1 METKTKT
8 GQAPGAAFNPL
19 TGWEAASRWNA
30 ATLDWMTRGFQQ
42 WFTLMTTVPP
52 RPDLSAHPQAEDT
65 DVREELRE
73 ERPAAHREPKRP
85 ARAKA
90 KTKTK
95 PKARARG

>member
-52 RPDLSAHPQAEDT
+52 RPDFSAHPQAEDT
-65 DVREELRE
+65 DVRE